1 MKWRSLGGVNFLES
15 GDPKPLEKTNEYP
28 LADEEWIL
36 DGVCQIVRGLKLQ
49 GTMFCGE
56 NYHPKRMVQPNF
68 DPR

>member
-1 MKWRSLGGVNFLES
+1 MISVCLKMGYTTCEVAKFTG
-15 GDPKPLEKTNEYP
+15 KTNEYP

-49 GTMFCGE
+49 GTIFCGE